1 MMRISALAI
10 ALVLA
15 CGIGPAGAQTD
26 DAATTSHAVAIWGE
40 PKYGPDF
47 THLDYVNP
55 DAPKGGR
62 IVLSWPT
69 PFDKLNPFT
78 LQGTPAP
85 GVAFFYESLMTATAD
100 EQSTSYGLIAE
111 SITIPESNRWVEFN
125 LRPEARWH
133 DGKPITAEDVV
144 WTFNTLREDG
154 SPFYASYYAD
164 VAEAV
169 ATDADTVRFN
179 FETAENNELTY
190 ILGQIPVLPKHDW
203 EGRDFTAASLE
214 PRLGSGPYRV
224 AEVVPGRSIT
234 YERVEDWWGADLPIN
249 RGQYNFDHIQ
259 YDIYRD
265 PTVAFEA
272 FKAGQFDFRVE
283 NVARNWAQG
292 YDVPAVK
299 QGRLIKAEIP
309 TQIPQGM
316 QGFFM
321 NTRRPVFADP
331 RTREAVNLLFPF
343 EFVNDTLF
351 YGLYER
357 IDSYFSNS
365 ELASHGLPEGEE
377 LAVLEKY
384 RDRLPPELFTEP
396 FVPASADDPRELR
409 RNLRDALN
417 LFQQA
422 GWAVQDGV
430 LTNIETG
437 QPFRF
442 ELLLSQ
448 PTFER
453 VAQPFA
459 RNLARAGIDMGIRV
473 VDSAQY
479 QARVENFDYDMVVER
494 VMQSDSPGNE
504 QRQFWGSESARM
516 PGSSNYAGIQD
527 PVVDALIDVVINA
540 GDRDSLVAR
549 TRALDRVLLWHHYV
563 VPHWINPE
571 IWLAHWNRFGQ
582 PEVMPPYG
590 VPFTT
595 TWWIDPD
602 NTAGIDR

>member
-1 MMRISALAI
+1 MTRIAALTI

-15 CGIGPAGAQTD
+15 CGIGSAGAQTD

-47 THLDYVNP
+47 KHLDYVNP
-55 DAPKGGR
+55 DAPKGGT
-62 IVLSWPT
+62 IVLSYPA

-85 GVAFFYESLMTATAD
+85 GVGFLYETLMTPTAD
-100 EQSTSYGLIAE
+100 EQSVSYGLVAE
-111 SITIPESNRWVEFN
+111 SITIPASNRWVEFN

-133 DGKPITAEDVV
+133 DGEPITAEDVV
-144 WTFNTLREDG
+144 WSFNTLMEDG
-154 SPFYASYYAD
+154 SPFYANYYAD
-164 VAEAV
+164 VEDAV
-169 ATDADTVRFN
+169 AIDADTVRFN
-179 FETAENNELTY
+179 FKTAENNELPY
-190 ILGQIPVLPKHDW
+190 ILGQVFVLPKHDW
-203 EGRDFTAASLE
+203 EGKDFTASSLE
-214 PRLGSGPYRV
+214 PPLGSGPYRV
-224 AEVVPGRSIT
+224 ANVSPGRSIT

-249 RGQYNFDHIQ
+249 RGQYNFDRIQ

-272 FKAGQFDFRVE
+272 FKAGQFDFRAE
-283 NVARNWAQG
+283 NVARNWARG
-292 YDVPAVK
+292 YDVPAVE

-331 RTREAVNLLFPF
+331 RVREGINLLFPF

-351 YGLYER
+351 FGLYER

-365 ELASHGLPEGEE
+365 ELASRGRPEGEE
-377 LAVLEKY
+377 LEILEQY
-384 RDRLPPELFTEP
+384 RDQLPPELFNEP

-409 RNLRDALN
+409 RNLRDALD
-417 LFQQA
+417 LFRQA
-422 GWAVQDGV
+422 GWEVRDGA
-430 LTNIETG
+430 LTNVETG

-442 ELLLSQ
+442 ELLLDQ

-459 RNLARAGIDMGIRV
+459 RNLARAGIDMNIRIA
-473 VDSAQY
+473 DSAQY
-479 QARVENFDYDMVVER
+479 QALVEGFDYDMIVER
-494 VMQSDSPGNE
+494 LLQSTSPGNE
-504 QRQFWGSESARM
+504 QREYWTSEAAKT
-516 PGSSNYAGIQD
+516 PGTSNYTGVSD
-527 PVVDALIDVVINA
+527 PVVDALVEGLINA
-540 GDRDSLVAR
+540 DDRDSLVAW
-549 TRALDRVLLWHHYV
+549 TRALDRVLLWDHYV
-563 VPHWINPE
+563 VPHWSNPE
-571 IWLAHWNRFGQ
+571 IWLAYWNRFSR
-582 PEVMPPYG
+582 PDVLPPYG
-590 VPFTT
+590 VPFAT

-602 NTAGIDR
+602 KNAGVNR